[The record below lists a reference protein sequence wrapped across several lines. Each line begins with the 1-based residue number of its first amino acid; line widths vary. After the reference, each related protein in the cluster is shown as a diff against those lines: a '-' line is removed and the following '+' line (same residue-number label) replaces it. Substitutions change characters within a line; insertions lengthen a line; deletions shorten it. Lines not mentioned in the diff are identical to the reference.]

1 MVMTRLGL
9 AVAAVIILLDQAT
22 KLLILHVV
30 MDPPR
35 VIEVTPFFNLVLVWN
50 RGVSFGLFSAESP
63 WTPWVLTAVALA
75 ITVVLLVWL
84 RRVDTRLMGV
94 ALGLVI
100 GGAIGNV
107 IDRVFQERQAVID
120 FLDFYI
126 GSYHWP
132 AFNVADSA
140 ITVGVAFLLIDSLI
154 VSRRQHR
161 FAAENQNQNQD

>member
-1 MVMTRLGL
+1 MSRLGL
-9 AVAAVIILLDQAT
+9 AVAAAVIVLDQAT
-22 KLLILHVV
+22 KLFILSVV
-30 MDPPR
+30 MAPPR

-50 RGVSFGLFSAESP
+50 RGVSFGLFSAQSP
-63 WTPWVLTAVALA
+63 WIPWILTAVALV

-84 RRVDTRLMGV
+84 RRVETRLMGA

-107 IDRVFQERQAVID
+107 IDRVFQSRHAVID
-120 FLDFYI
+120 FLDFYV

-140 ITVGVAFLLIDSLI
+140 ITVGVALLLIDSLI
-154 VSRRQHR
+154 VSRDTPK
-161 FAAENQNQNQD
+161 FTPEKQNQNQD

>member
-1 MVMTRLGL
+1 MNRLGL
-9 AVAAVIILLDQAT
+9 AVAAVVILLDQAT

-35 VIEVTPFFNLVLVWN
+35 VIDVTPFFNIVLVWN
-50 RGVSFGLFSAESP
+50 RGVSFGLFNAGSP
-63 WTPWVLTAVALA
+63 WTPWLLSAVALV

-84 RRVDTRLMGV
+84 RRVETRLMGA

-107 IDRVFQERQAVID
+107 IDRIFQSRHAVVD
-120 FLDFYI
+120 FLDFYL

-140 ITVGVAFLLIDSLI
+140 ISVGVALLLIDSLI
-154 VSRRQHR
+154 VSRETPK
-161 FAAENQNQNQD
+161 FAPEKQNQNQD